1 MELALKEVKV
11 KPRLLAILVIVVVAE
26 VGTSWWR
33 WVRAPTDT
41 VRVWYGGSFVS
52 YEIERL
58 IPWVIIVLILTG
70 IWLLITRSR
79 RSTVK

>member
-1 MELALKEVKV
+1 MELALKEIKV
-11 KPRLLAILVIVVVAE
+11 RPHLLAILVIALVAE

-41 VRVWYGGSFVS
+41 LRVWYEGSFVS

-58 IPWVIIVLILTG
+58 IPWVIILTILSG
-70 IWLLITRSR
+70 IWLLIRSR
-79 RSTVK
+79 SAFK

>member
-1 MELALKEVKV
+1 MELALKEAKV
-11 KPRLLAILVIVVVAE
+11 RPRLLAILVIALVAE

-41 VRVWYGGSFVS
+41 LRVWYEGSFVS

-58 IPWVIIVLILTG
+58 IPWVIILTIVNG
-70 IWLLITRSR
+70 IWLLIRSR
-79 RSTVK
+79 SAFK

>member
-11 KPRLLAILVIVVVAE
+11 RPRLLAILVIALVAE

-41 VRVWYGGSFVS
+41 LRVWYEGSFVT

-58 IPWVIIVLILTG
+58 IPWVIILSILNG
-70 IWLLITRSR
+70 ILLLIRRSR
-79 RSTVK
+79 STFK

>member
-1 MELALKEVKV
+1 VELALKEIKV
-11 KPRLLAILVIVVVAE
+11 RPHLLAILVIALVAE

-41 VRVWYGGSFVS
+41 LRVWYEGSFVS

-58 IPWVIIVLILTG
+58 IPWVIILTILSG
-70 IWLLITRSR
+70 IWLLIRSR
-79 RSTVK
+79 SAFK